1 MLIDH
6 LSFGFFIFVL
16 KCRVLPLFCSNPE
29 ALGVDESEKGF
40 FASLKSITQLLPSP
54 SKDGDRLVD
63 TAAGTAESPAAEEAG
78 KKSLVAGTGE
88 WLYEM

>member
-1 MLIDH
+1 MTDHSSLIF
-6 LSFGFFIFVL
+6 LVFVL
-16 KCRVLPLFCSNPE
+16 EYRVLLLFCSNPE

-78 KKSLVAGTGE
+78 KKSPVAGTGE
-88 WLYEM
+88 

>member
-6 LSFGFFIFVL
+6 LSFAFFIFVL
-16 KCRVLPLFCSNPE
+16 KCRVLPLFCSNPD

-40 FASLKSITQLLPSP
+40 FASKSITQLPPSP

-78 KKSLVAGTGE
+78 KKSPIAGIRE